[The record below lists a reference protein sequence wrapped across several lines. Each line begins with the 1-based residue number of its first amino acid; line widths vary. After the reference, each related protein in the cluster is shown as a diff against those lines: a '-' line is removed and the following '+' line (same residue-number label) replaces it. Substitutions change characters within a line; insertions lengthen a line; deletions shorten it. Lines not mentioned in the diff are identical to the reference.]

1 MRARIVRTKG
11 QTSSPARGFNFQ
23 VKMYNRRTRSTSCV
37 TRDFGL
43 CINVQ
48 RMSDC
53 TDRPAPHRLR
63 VLPPDE
69 PAKRV
74 KINTHHY
81 GPNADRPPNPTVRLR
96 SHAADSSNLKAL
108 VALAPQRRRVIET
121 DNVIL

>member
-43 CINVQ
+43 RINECPIAPIGPRRTDCACYRPMSRQ
-48 RMSDC
+48 RESRSTRTIMVP
-53 TDRPAPHRLR
+53 TQTAQPDRPS
-63 VLPPDE
+63 
-69 PAKRV
+69 
-74 KINTHHY
+74 
-81 GPNADRPPNPTVRLR
+81 AD
-96 SHAADSSNLKAL
+96 HAADSSNLKAL